1 MDVGTLG
8 LVQAL
13 DLVALALELAH
24 RVELPVHPAQSLRLV
39 SRYRVEVVPVDLL
52 TALVAEHLEHRALR
66 RPVVEYEQGLLVK
79 AARIAH
85 QLQFVRQQLHGLVE
99 QRVAD
104 RVLALQPQVL
114 TEHALVDVQVG
125 EVRHRVP
132 PCRVRDVGV
141 GVSPGRDVAREVLF
155 ERRRAPPALRL
166 GDQLVGLVFR
176 LGPLPHLLGRP
187 VVRHA
192 HVDLDADLVERRC
205 RAEAVL
211 CHALG
216 RHGRR
221 PRRGFSVPVCR
232 CVRVRSGLLGCVQAV
247 RRLLRGVHA
256 LLCRKVRLHGAPAAV
271 LSWLHAPALPGH
283 GLQQLHGLLGR
294 QVRRLRVKRHILA
307 PYKPLRH
314 GVRLLHPVPEIAL
327 AKDLLAHVVRIPE
340 HILRLRLL
348 PVACQ
353 FLPADAV
360 LADVL
365 QLLLHGEFHTRQFV
379 CNADPVCV
387 VRVPDHAQPRV
398 LCPRHQVRLGARRG
412 QKRDCLIKA
421 NHALRLGLKVRGR
434 DLLCLLEQ
442 LLNLHRRRSV
452 NVVFFRRHPL
462 ADAL

>member
-1 MDVGTLG
+1 MEKHVGQVRHIALKPVHDVVLCLRPLAALEERRPALVRPEVLRPARDLCREPRCAGVKAQRLERLVEQVDLVGRAQVRRVVVDLADWLVAVRHEKVCNCVVVVVKELPVLLHGRRTFLLVDLALDPVLLRQELCVLLRPLAFGGVQVEVRRHALDLRLSGLRVRAGLLRGLHLGQLRHGLLDRGLVRRLVDPLHGRLDVEGHVDVGTLG

-52 TALVAEHLEHRALR
+52 AALVAEHLEHRALR

-155 ERRRAPPALRL
+155 ERRRTPPALRL

-192 HVDLDADLVERRC
+192 HVDLDADLV
-205 RAEAVL
+205 
-211 CHALG
+211 
-216 RHGRR
+216 
-221 PRRGFSVPVCR
+221 
-232 CVRVRSGLLGCVQAV
+232 
-247 RRLLRGVHA
+247 
-256 LLCRKVRLHGAPAAV
+256 
-271 LSWLHAPALPGH
+271 
-283 GLQQLHGLLGR
+283 
-294 QVRRLRVKRHILA
+294 
-307 PYKPLRH
+307 
-314 GVRLLHPVPEIAL
+314 
-327 AKDLLAHVVRIPE
+327 
-340 HILRLRLL
+340 
-348 PVACQ
+348 
-353 FLPADAV
+353 
-360 LADVL
+360 
-365 QLLLHGEFHTRQFV
+365 
-379 CNADPVCV
+379 
-387 VRVPDHAQPRV
+387 
-398 LCPRHQVRLGARRG
+398 
-412 QKRDCLIKA
+412 
-421 NHALRLGLKVRGR
+421 
-434 DLLCLLEQ
+434 
-442 LLNLHRRRSV
+442 
-452 NVVFFRRHPL
+452 
-462 ADAL
+462 